1 MWKSARFRLSSKQSD
16 DLDRLLKRKGE
27 EEMKKFAVRHL
38 ALAMALLFILGV
50 TLASAQNG
58 SYGHGKMGGF
68 GIMRGLSKLNLTESQ
83 KNDVRQIL
91 DSRKATLQTLHDQA
105 RANWDALRTVSE
117 SSAPDTSAVGA
128 AFLKLRASRQALR
141 AERESAMQQIRPV
154 LTTDQQNQLDAMK
167 QQRLTR
173 FQNRMGMQGSTGR

>member
-1 MWKSARFRLSSKQSD
+1 
-16 DLDRLLKRKGE
+16 
-27 EEMKKFAVRHL
+27 MKKFAIRHL

-58 SYGHGKMGGF
+58 SYRQGKMGGF
-68 GIMRGLSKLNLTESQ
+68 GILRGLSKLNLTESQ

-91 DSRKATLQTLHDQA
+91 DSRKATFQSLHDQS

-117 SSAPDTSAVGA
+117 SQTPDTSAVGA

-141 AERESAMQQIRPV
+141 AERESAMQEIRSH
-154 LTTDQQNQLDAMK
+154 LTTEQQNQLDTMK
-167 QQRLTR
+167 QQRQEHFR
-173 FQNRMGMQGSTGR
+173 NRMGMQGGS